1 MFISFTC
8 SPFYE
13 EGVGVGSDPC
23 KAICGSKITKE
34 GLKDQS
40 PSRPSSRVDKQDVTA
55 VMEEMQA
62 KMEKLQDDMNNTMQ
76 QNEVSTK
83 CISGLDSF
91 EFSDDPIKSSTPSK
105 SNRKKVFIRSRLLS
119 AYIRLLLLH
128 DYLKRNKMALWQD
141 GLNGKVVMVTGASSG
156 IGREV
161 SINLAKAGCRIIV
174 SARRVD
180 KLKSLCN
187 HINRS
192 SNSEGLAL
200 NAIAVELDVTANGA
214 NIEAAVQIAWD
225 AFGRIDALV
234 NNAGVREEE
243 WEHTFTTNL
252 RGAWLVSKFV
262 CRHMIDAKQGG
273 GSIINVSSIAGLNR
287 VLVPGGLAY
296 ASSKMALDRLTEM
309 MALELGVHK
318 IRVNSI
324 APGIFK
330 SEMTESLIQQKWFHG
345 VISRTAPLRTI
356 GTTDPAL
363 TSLVRYLIHA
373 SSEYVS
379 GNVFIVDSG
388 ATLIGVPIFSS
399 L

>member
-1 MFISFTC
+1 
-8 SPFYE
+8 
-13 EGVGVGSDPC
+13 
-23 KAICGSKITKE
+23 
-34 GLKDQS
+34 
-40 PSRPSSRVDKQDVTA
+40 
-55 VMEEMQA
+55 
-62 KMEKLQDDMNNTMQ
+62 
-76 QNEVSTK
+76 
-83 CISGLDSF
+83 
-91 EFSDDPIKSSTPSK
+91 
-105 SNRKKVFIRSRLLS
+105 
-119 AYIRLLLLH
+119 
-128 DYLKRNKMALWQD
+128 MALWQD
-141 GLNGKVVMVTGASSG
+141 GLNRKVVMVTGASSG
-156 IGREV
+156 IGREL

-187 HINRS
+187 HINS
-192 SNSEGLAL
+192 SSKSEGPAL
-200 NAIAVELDVTANGA
+200 NAIAVELDVTANGG
-214 NIEAAVQIAWD
+214 NIEAAVQIAWN

-234 NNAGVREEE
+234 NNAGVRGSVSSSLELSEEE

-345 VISRTAPLRTI
+345 VISRTTPLRTI

>member
-1 MFISFTC
+1 
-8 SPFYE
+8 
-13 EGVGVGSDPC
+13 
-23 KAICGSKITKE
+23 
-34 GLKDQS
+34 
-40 PSRPSSRVDKQDVTA
+40 
-55 VMEEMQA
+55 
-62 KMEKLQDDMNNTMQ
+62 
-76 QNEVSTK
+76 
-83 CISGLDSF
+83 
-91 EFSDDPIKSSTPSK
+91 
-105 SNRKKVFIRSRLLS
+105 
-119 AYIRLLLLH
+119 
-128 DYLKRNKMALWQD
+128 MALWQD
-141 GLNGKVVMVTGASSG
+141 GLRGKVVMVTGPSSG
-156 IGREV
+156 IGREL
-161 SINLAKAGCRIIV
+161 SIDLVKAGCRIIV

-187 HINRS
+187 HINGS
-192 SNSEGLAL
+192 GNSEDPAP
-200 NAIAVELDVTANGA
+200 NAIAVELDVTANGG

-225 AFGRIDALV
+225 AFGHIDVLI
-234 NNAGVREEE
+234 NNAGVRGSVSSSLKLPEEQ

-252 RGAWLVSKFV
+252 RGAWLVSKYV

-273 GSIINVSSIAGLNR
+273 GSIINVSSVAGLNR

-296 ASSKMALDRLTEM
+296 ASSKMALDKLTEM

-330 SEMTESLIQQKWFHG
+330 SEMTKSLIQQKWFHG

>member
-1 MFISFTC
+1 
-8 SPFYE
+8 
-13 EGVGVGSDPC
+13 
-23 KAICGSKITKE
+23 
-34 GLKDQS
+34 
-40 PSRPSSRVDKQDVTA
+40 
-55 VMEEMQA
+55 
-62 KMEKLQDDMNNTMQ
+62 
-76 QNEVSTK
+76 
-83 CISGLDSF
+83 
-91 EFSDDPIKSSTPSK
+91 
-105 SNRKKVFIRSRLLS
+105 
-119 AYIRLLLLH
+119 
-128 DYLKRNKMALWQD
+128 MALWQN

-156 IGREV
+156 IGRGL

-187 HINRS
+187 HINSS
-192 SNSEGLAL
+192 SNSEGLAPS
-200 NAIAVELDVTANGA
+200 AIAVELDVTANGG

-234 NNAGVREEE
+234 NNAGVRGSVSSSLELSEEE

-345 VISRTAPLRTI
+345 VIYRTTPLRTI

>member
-1 MFISFTC
+1 
-8 SPFYE
+8 
-13 EGVGVGSDPC
+13 
-23 KAICGSKITKE
+23 
-34 GLKDQS
+34 
-40 PSRPSSRVDKQDVTA
+40 
-55 VMEEMQA
+55 
-62 KMEKLQDDMNNTMQ
+62 
-76 QNEVSTK
+76 
-83 CISGLDSF
+83 
-91 EFSDDPIKSSTPSK
+91 
-105 SNRKKVFIRSRLLS
+105 
-119 AYIRLLLLH
+119 
-128 DYLKRNKMALWQD
+128 MALWQD
-141 GLNGKVVMVTGASSG
+141 WLNGKVVMVTGASSG
-156 IGREV
+156 IGREL

-187 HINRS
+187 HINSS
-192 SNSEGLAL
+192 SNSEGPAL
-200 NAIAVELDVTANGA
+200 NAIAVVTANGG

-234 NNAGVREEE
+234 NNAGVRGSVSSSLELSEEE

>member
-1 MFISFTC
+1 
-8 SPFYE
+8 
-13 EGVGVGSDPC
+13 
-23 KAICGSKITKE
+23 
-34 GLKDQS
+34 
-40 PSRPSSRVDKQDVTA
+40 
-55 VMEEMQA
+55 
-62 KMEKLQDDMNNTMQ
+62 
-76 QNEVSTK
+76 
-83 CISGLDSF
+83 
-91 EFSDDPIKSSTPSK
+91 
-105 SNRKKVFIRSRLLS
+105 
-119 AYIRLLLLH
+119 
-128 DYLKRNKMALWQD
+128 MALWQD
-141 GLNGKVVMVTGASSG
+141 GLSGKVVMVTGASSG
-156 IGREV
+156 IGREL
-161 SINLAKAGCRIIV
+161 SIDLAKAGCRIIV

-187 HINRS
+187 HINGRG
-192 SNSEGLAL
+192 NSELDPAP
-200 NAIAVELDVTANGA
+200 NAIAVELDVTANGG

-225 AFGRIDALV
+225 AFGHIDVLI
-234 NNAGVREEE
+234 NNAGVRGCVSSSLELPEEE

-252 RGAWLVSKFV
+252 RGAWLVSKYV
-262 CRHMIDAKQGG
+262 CRHMIDVKQGG
-273 GSIINVSSIAGLNR
+273 GSIINVSSVAGLNR
-287 VLVPGGLAY
+287 VLVPGGVAY
-296 ASSKMALDRLTEM
+296 ASSKMALDKLTEM

>member
-1 MFISFTC
+1 
-8 SPFYE
+8 
-13 EGVGVGSDPC
+13 
-23 KAICGSKITKE
+23 
-34 GLKDQS
+34 
-40 PSRPSSRVDKQDVTA
+40 
-55 VMEEMQA
+55 
-62 KMEKLQDDMNNTMQ
+62 
-76 QNEVSTK
+76 
-83 CISGLDSF
+83 
-91 EFSDDPIKSSTPSK
+91 
-105 SNRKKVFIRSRLLS
+105 
-119 AYIRLLLLH
+119 
-128 DYLKRNKMALWQD
+128 MALWQD

-156 IGREV
+156 IGREL

-187 HINRS
+187 HINS
-192 SNSEGLAL
+192 SSKSEGPVPS
-200 NAIAVELDVTANGA
+200 AIAVELDVTANGG

-234 NNAGVREEE
+234 NNAGARGSVSSSLELSEEE

-330 SEMTESLIQQKWFHG
+330 SD
-345 VISRTAPLRTI
+345 RTTPLRTI

>member
-1 MFISFTC
+1 
-8 SPFYE
+8 
-13 EGVGVGSDPC
+13 
-23 KAICGSKITKE
+23 
-34 GLKDQS
+34 
-40 PSRPSSRVDKQDVTA
+40 
-55 VMEEMQA
+55 
-62 KMEKLQDDMNNTMQ
+62 
-76 QNEVSTK
+76 
-83 CISGLDSF
+83 
-91 EFSDDPIKSSTPSK
+91 
-105 SNRKKVFIRSRLLS
+105 
-119 AYIRLLLLH
+119 
-128 DYLKRNKMALWQD
+128 MALWQD
-141 GLNGKVVMVTGASSG
+141 WMNGKVVMVTGASSG

-187 HINRS
+187 HINSS
-192 SNSEGLAL
+192 SNSEGPAL
-200 NAIAVELDVTANGA
+200 NAIAVELDVTANGG

-234 NNAGVREEE
+234 NNAGVRGSVSSSLELSEEE

-363 TSLVRYLIHA
+363 TSLVRYLIQA

-388 ATLIGVPIFSS
+388 ATLIGIPIFSS

>member
-1 MFISFTC
+1 
-8 SPFYE
+8 
-13 EGVGVGSDPC
+13 
-23 KAICGSKITKE
+23 
-34 GLKDQS
+34 
-40 PSRPSSRVDKQDVTA
+40 
-55 VMEEMQA
+55 
-62 KMEKLQDDMNNTMQ
+62 
-76 QNEVSTK
+76 
-83 CISGLDSF
+83 
-91 EFSDDPIKSSTPSK
+91 
-105 SNRKKVFIRSRLLS
+105 
-119 AYIRLLLLH
+119 
-128 DYLKRNKMALWQD
+128 MALWQD
-141 GLNGKVVMVTGASSG
+141 GLNRKVVMVTGASSG
-156 IGREV
+156 IGREL

-187 HINRS
+187 HINS
-192 SNSEGLAL
+192 SSKSEGPAL
-200 NAIAVELDVTANGA
+200 NAIAVELDVTANGG
-214 NIEAAVQIAWD
+214 NIEAAVQIAWN

-234 NNAGVREEE
+234 NNAGVRGSVSSSLELSEEE

-296 ASSKMALDRLTEM
+296 ASSKMALNRLTEM

-345 VISRTAPLRTI
+345 VISRTTPLRTI